1 MLEPIAVKV
10 ARWVPRGGSGS
21 NATSLPDKPTLGAAR
36 SRRLMP
42 TFGGFT
48 KAKVDRNEYVL

>member
-21 NATSLPDKPTLGAAR
+21 NVTSLPDQATPLRAAPEAHRWADYDDHHR
-36 SRRLMP
+36 S
-42 TFGGFT
+42 FGQTG
-48 KAKVDRNEYVL
+48 E